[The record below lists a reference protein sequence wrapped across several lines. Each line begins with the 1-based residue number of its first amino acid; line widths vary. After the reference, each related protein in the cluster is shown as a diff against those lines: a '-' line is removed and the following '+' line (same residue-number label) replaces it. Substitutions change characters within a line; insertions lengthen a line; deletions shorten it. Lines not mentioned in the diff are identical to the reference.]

1 MNRRSRLTLLVVAG
15 AILVALGLGAVLVA
29 GDGDGGDRPGVRF
42 LPQPPPATPGDD
54 LAWWTPVHGEPL
66 GVAVDGPDVAA
77 AALDEVRL
85 LDVAGGRTRWKA
97 PVPGVR
103 RYRPALGTDRV
114 VATGEAEL
122 VVLDRTDGRRVAAVP
137 FVGPGPSAL
146 WTTPAG
152 RSVALAGSETGQL
165 LAVDAADGAVLWT
178 ADHAGEIATAP
189 RVTGGAVL
197 AVWHEAG
204 GSVLRAIDVDTGAPR
219 WEAPLGVVAGAPA
232 VVDGLVVVAHGEGIH
247 AAAVHGID
255 AATGTERWQAP
266 LAGWWDV
273 ALEPATGGGR
283 VYLLDGMGTVV
294 ALDPATGAVAWRTET
309 GRPLIGGRLALTPDA
324 VVFASYEDELMVLD
338 RADGRL
344 RGAEPQRG
352 VPVDVAAAADHLVV
366 ALRLA
371 SPSRVEARPVP

>member
-1 MNRRSRLTLLVVAG
+1 MNRRTRLVLLVVGATLLVV
-15 AILVALGLGAVLVA
+15 LGVGAVLVA
-29 GDGDGGDRPGVRF
+29 GGEDAVHTGVRF
-42 LPQPPPATPGDD
+42 VPQPPPATPGDD
-54 LAWWTPVHGEPL
+54 LAWWAPVHGEPL

-85 LDVAGGRTRWKA
+85 LDLDGGRTRWKA

-103 RYRPALGTDRV
+103 RYRPALAVDRV
-114 VATGEAEL
+114 VATGETEM
-122 VVLDRTDGRRVAAVP
+122 VVLDRSDGARVAAVP

-146 WTTPAG
+146 VTTPGG
-152 RSVALAGSETGQL
+152 RRVALAGSETGQL
-165 LAVDAADGAVLWT
+165 LAADAGDGTVLWT
-178 ADHAGEIATAP
+178 AEHPGEIATAP
-189 RVTGGAVL
+189 RIVGSTVV
-197 AVWHEAG
+197 AVWHEVG
-204 GSVLRAIDVDTGAPR
+204 GSTLRALDAESGAPR
-219 WEAPLGVVAGAPA
+219 WETPLGVVAGAPA
-232 VVDGLVVVAHGEGIH
+232 VADGLVVVAHGEGIH

-255 AATGTERWQAP
+255 AATGAERWQTP

-294 ALDPATGAVAWRTET
+294 ALDPASGAVAWHTET
-309 GRPLIGGRLALTPDA
+309 GRPLVDGHLALTPDA

-344 RGAEPQRG
+344 RAAEPQRG
-352 VPVDVAAAADHLVV
+352 VPVDVAAAADRLVV